1 MESVLYSLV
10 TELGGNKQETR
21 FEDTQ
26 RGGDRNTVKI
36 LDLDALNVLIYVF
49 DCHFVKVSLFTLKQ
63 EEKLTLSGV
72 RTINTT
78 SYCRKRAPSSCA

>member
-26 RGGDRNTVKI
+26 RGGDGDSVEI
-36 LDLDALNVLIYVF
+36 LDFDPFDILIYVF
-49 DCHFVKVSLFTLKQ
+49 DCYFVEIPLLTLKQ
-63 EEKLTLSGV
+63 EEKLALSRV
-72 RTINTT
+72 RATEAIG
-78 SYCRKRAPSSCA
+78 Y

>member
-26 RGGDRNTVKI
+26 RGGDGDSVKI
-36 LDLDALNVLIYVF
+36 LDFDPFDILIYVF
-49 DCHFVKVSLFTLKQ
+49 DCHFVEIPLLTLKQ
-63 EEKLTLSGV
+63 EEKLALGRV
-72 RTINTT
+72 RATEAIC
-78 SYCRKRAPSSCA
+78 Y